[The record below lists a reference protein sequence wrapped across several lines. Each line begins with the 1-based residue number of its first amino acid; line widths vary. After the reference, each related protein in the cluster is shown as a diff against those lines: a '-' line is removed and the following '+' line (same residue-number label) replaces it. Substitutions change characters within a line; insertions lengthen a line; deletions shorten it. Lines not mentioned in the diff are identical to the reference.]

1 MTFTDRPTAQQLLL
15 RASTAWR
22 MRRTH
27 RPCTTRVLQIRCA
40 ACRRWRHPRRYRP
53 TSAICR
59 DCGKGRTAYPAQP
72 AATSG

>member
-1 MTFTDRPTAQQLLL
+1 MTITDPPLMQLL

-22 MRRTH
+22 MRRNH
-27 RPCTTRVLQIRCA
+27 RASTTRVLQIRCA

-53 TSAICR
+53 TSVICR
-59 DCGKGRTAYPAQP
+59 DCSKGRTPTHGTIH

>member
-1 MTFTDRPTAQQLLL
+1 MTVTDPPIVQQLL

-27 RPCTTRVLQIRCA
+27 RASTTRVLQIRCA
-40 ACRRWRHPRRYRP
+40 ACRRWRNPRRYR
-53 TSAICR
+53 SSSVICR
-59 DCGKGRTAYPAQP
+59 DCVKGRSPYPTIH